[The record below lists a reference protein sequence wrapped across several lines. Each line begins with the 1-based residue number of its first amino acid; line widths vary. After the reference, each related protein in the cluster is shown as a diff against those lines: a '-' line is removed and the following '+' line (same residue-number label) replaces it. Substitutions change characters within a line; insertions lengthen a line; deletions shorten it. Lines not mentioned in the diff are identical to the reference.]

1 MSAAPNYAPNRGE
14 RISLVVEIIDLF
26 LDRRTPLP
34 FREVV
39 ETLGLDRR
47 TVYRYMQSFEVHGLL
62 ERVHEH
68 STGRGGQAWRRGP
81 RLISMAGR
89 R

>member
-1 MSAAPNYAPNRGE
+1 MTAAHQPNRGE
-14 RISLVVEIIDLF
+14 RVSLVVEIIDLF
-26 LDRRTPLP
+26 LDRRMQIS

-39 ETLGLDRR
+39 QHLGLDRR
-47 TVYRYMQSFEVHGLL
+47 TVYRYLQAFEAHGLM
-62 ERVHEH
+62 ERCYANP
-68 STGRGGQAWRRGP
+68 TKGGQAWRRGP